1 MKLRG
6 SMYRDASAQTLKQMK
21 EFVLLLDTA
30 AKSLSDRAHA
40 LEDTDA
46 TFETELQSLT
56 ATVQSL
62 VPSPGT
68 VSIGGGLISNS
79 MISVSTNWVDIPNT
93 QPRGAYLILARGEDD
108 EDSALVAS
116 VSDNSDFEVG
126 YVNVMARKGDTTTNY
141 YLAVQYPASS
151 NVQIKMNNGNA
162 RNVYIM
168 VIRA

>member
-6 SMYRDASAQTLKQMK
+6 SMYRDASAQTLKEMK
-21 EFVLLLDTA
+21 
-30 AKSLSDRAHA
+30 DRVHA

-56 ATVQSL
+56 TTVQSHNTALQSL

-116 VSDNSDFEVG
+116 VADNSDFEVG

-141 YLAVQYPASS
+141 YLAVQYPANS